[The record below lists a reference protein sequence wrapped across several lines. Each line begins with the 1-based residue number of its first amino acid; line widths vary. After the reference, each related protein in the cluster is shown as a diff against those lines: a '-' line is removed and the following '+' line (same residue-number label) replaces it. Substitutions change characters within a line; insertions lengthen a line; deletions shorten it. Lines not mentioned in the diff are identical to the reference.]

1 MPIAFRIPIALVL
14 SIVCLTLP
22 AWANVQTGK
31 DAYNRGDYATAL
43 HEWQPLADRGI
54 AEAQFNVGVL
64 YHKGRG
70 VPQDFVQAYKWYNLA
85 ATYGEKRGA
94 EARDALAKQMTP
106 AQIAE
111 AQKLARE
118 WKPI

>member
-1 MPIAFRIPIALVL
+1 MPFFLRFPIVLVL
-14 SIVCLTLP
+14 SIVCLAVP
-22 AWANVQTGK
+22 SWADIQTGK
-31 DAYNRGDYATAL
+31 DAYNRGDFATAM
-43 HEWQPLADRGI
+43 HEWQPLADRGV

-70 VPQDFVQAYKWYNLA
+70 APQDFVQAYKWYNLA

-94 EARDALAKQMTP
+94 EARDAIAKQMTP
-106 AQIAE
+106 AQITK
-111 AQKLARE
+111 AQRLAWE